1 MNKKLFI
8 FEAKKFLKEKKN
20 VFIFSLIVFFLG
32 VTFFQ
37 TIIQQNEL
45 RKKDVRQTIS
55 LYNVAT
61 QNILTLS
68 DDQILN
74 DEEAKQL
81 NLLNDIAD
89 NLNIVVT
96 LKKNNDY
103 IKSYPYQTI
112 LFKQMLS
119 LEKDHGISLW
129 ENKAIIRQLKRLNV
143 LQEHNINESFD
154 EKGTTGFL
162 FLLTFLKNGFSF
174 FGMIVL
180 ILLFMDLWN
189 GEKNSGIS
197 LLYILP
203 IKRKDIEYS
212 KLYLAIGVSCVLLA
226 ILSIVALLLGT
237 IYSGMGSADF
247 PIVVVANDQQL
258 VIPLKVYVAKGIFLG
273 ILGVLVFIC
282 CIKLADT
289 LFSQPSII
297 LGVLLLLLGITFGI
311 GQLIPNNYLPLNL
324 IESWQYLSL
333 HGNTKAF
340 IIAIIIQLITVVGL
354 LKLSDLLQEK
364 NYRI

>member
-20 VFIFSLIVFFLG
+20 IFVFFLIVFFLG

-45 RKKDVRQTIS
+45 KKKDLRQTIS

-68 DDQILN
+68 DGQILN

-81 NLLNDIAD
+81 NLLSDITD
-89 NLNIVVT
+89 NLNIIVT

-129 ENKAIIRQLKRLNV
+129 ENKAIIRQLKRLKV

-174 FGMIVL
+174 FGLMVL
-180 ILLFMDLWN
+180 ILLFMDLWSV
-189 GEKNSGIS
+189 EKNSGIS

-212 KLYLAIGVSCVLLA
+212 KLYLAIGVSCALLA
-226 ILSIVALLLGT
+226 ILSIAAFLLGT

-247 PIVVVANDQQL
+247 PIVVSNDQQL
-258 VIPLKVYVAKGIFLG
+258 VIPLKIYVAKGTFLG

-354 LKLSDLLQEK
+354 LKLSDLLKEK
-364 NYRI
+364 NHRI